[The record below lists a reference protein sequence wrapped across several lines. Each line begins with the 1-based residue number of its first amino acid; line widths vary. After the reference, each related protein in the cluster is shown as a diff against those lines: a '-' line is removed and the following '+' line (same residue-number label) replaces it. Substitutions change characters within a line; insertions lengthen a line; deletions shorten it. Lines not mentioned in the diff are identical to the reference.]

1 MDGVILEPTLYVDG
15 DKRIEHGRFLRP
27 VDRPLED
34 KVRKSVPVS
43 A

>member
-15 DKRIEHGRFLRP
+15 DMRIDNGRFLRP
-27 VDRPLED
+27 IEGID
-34 KVRKSVPVS
+34 